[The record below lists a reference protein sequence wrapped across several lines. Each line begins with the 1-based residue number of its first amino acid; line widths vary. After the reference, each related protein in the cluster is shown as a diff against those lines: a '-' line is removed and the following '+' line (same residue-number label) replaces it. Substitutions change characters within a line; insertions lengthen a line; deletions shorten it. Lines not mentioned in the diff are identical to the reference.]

1 MKNKKVFLYYVSFY
15 IIGNVIFNLIFSI
28 VKTIIINYI
37 GGHEILIE
45 NLAIAFKET
54 FLIYTIIFIFL
65 LIAFVIYN
73 KNIVR
78 ELNKKLNKIKER
90 SDENEK

>member
-45 NLAIAFKET
+45 NLSIAFKET

-65 LIAFVIYN
+65 KQRPHCQATSHTY
-73 KNIVR
+73 KN
-78 ELNKKLNKIKER
+78 LH
-90 SDENEK
+90 S

>member
-45 NLAIAFKET
+45 NLSIAFKET
-54 FLIYTIIFIFL
+54 FLIYTIIFMFL